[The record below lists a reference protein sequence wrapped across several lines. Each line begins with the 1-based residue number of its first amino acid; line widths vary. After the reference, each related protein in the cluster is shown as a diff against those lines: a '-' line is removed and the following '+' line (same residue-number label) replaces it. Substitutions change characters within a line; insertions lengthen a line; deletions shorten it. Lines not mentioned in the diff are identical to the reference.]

1 MSPPPAIEARG
12 LVKRFGA
19 TTAVD
24 AISFAVEAGTVVGL
38 LGGNG
43 AGKTTTIG
51 MIMGLTLPSAG
62 EVRALGVD
70 MARDRYRALGRM
82 NFESPYVDMP
92 HRLTVRQNLRVFGR
106 LYGVAGVEKR
116 IEALAADL
124 ALEPFLDRPAGSLSA
139 GQKTRVALAKAL
151 INDPELLLLDEPT
164 ASLDP
169 DTADWVR
176 GRLEAFRRDRGATIL
191 LASHNMAEVERLC
204 GRVLMLKQ
212 GRIVDDG
219 SPDALIARYGRSS
232 LEEVFLDVA
241 RAPAGEGARV
251 TFLSAEMAF
260 SPTRVGALVMRYLYL
275 MRSSWPRLA
284 ELVYWPAVQ
293 MLTWGFLQTYI
304 RAQAGASGVGGAMAV
319 AGGTLIGSLL
329 LWDTLFRCQLGF
341 SVSFMEEMWS
351 RNIANLL
358 ISPLRPIEFVAALM
372 AMSLI
377 RMAIGLVPV
386 TLMAFW
392 FFGFNLWGARPGA
405 GRRSSSTSC

>member
-1 MSPPPAIEARG
+1 LPATPAIEARR

-24 AISFAVEAGTVVGL
+24 AISFTVEAGTVVGL

-70 MARDRYRALGRM
+70 MARDRYRALSRM

-116 IEALAADL
+116 IEALAAGL
-124 ALEPFLDRPAGSLSA
+124 ALESFLDRPSGSLSA

-176 GRLEAFRRDRGATIL
+176 SRLEAFRRERGATIL

-219 SPDALIARYGRSS
+219 SPDELIARYGRSS

-241 RAPAGEGARV
+241 RAPAAEGAR
-251 TFLSAEMAF
+251 
-260 SPTRVGALVMRYLYL
+260 
-275 MRSSWPRLA
+275 
-284 ELVYWPAVQ
+284 
-293 MLTWGFLQTYI
+293 
-304 RAQAGASGVGGAMAV
+304 
-319 AGGTLIGSLL
+319 
-329 LWDTLFRCQLGF
+329 
-341 SVSFMEEMWS
+341 
-351 RNIANLL
+351 
-358 ISPLRPIEFVAALM
+358 
-372 AMSLI
+372 
-377 RMAIGLVPV
+377 
-386 TLMAFW
+386 
-392 FFGFNLWGARPGA
+392 
-405 GRRSSSTSC
+405 